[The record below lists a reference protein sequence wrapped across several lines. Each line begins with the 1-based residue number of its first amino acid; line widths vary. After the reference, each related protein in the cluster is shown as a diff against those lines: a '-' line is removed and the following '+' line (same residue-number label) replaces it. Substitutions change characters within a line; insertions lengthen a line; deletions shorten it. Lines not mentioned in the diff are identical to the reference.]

1 MLAADVTAYIML
13 PQSAK
18 FVNLLDFT
26 PKLLY
31 NYITTFKQHNIPK
44 GGIDMSAKGNICV
57 IMADITEDYRDEYL
71 MGVAKQAERM
81 DYVTTVFSMSLLNQ
95 LKTCGEECVFDLID
109 YDRYEGVV
117 FLEKT
122 FSSQKS
128 LGKRLARDIADK
140 CSKPVVVIGN
150 STVFSD
156 TVTGDF
162 SRNIEQLTDHIID
175 QHSCELL
182 YFLGGYQG
190 VATRTD
196 EGFINSLT
204 KHGLSVTD
212 DNMIYGGFW
221 RECADKLA
229 EDIAYGVVEKPDAVI
244 CYSDYIA
251 LFFIKAL
258 SKYGIRVPDDII
270 VAGFSASACSQNGII
285 SITTCSCDAEYLGR
299 TAVARLH
306 SLITGEDELQINL
319 PRVNIITGMSCGCGN
334 NQHIDLRMRLEMHE
348 KRNVEDNQFANSE
361 LVEKLFACRDI
372 KELSEVISQT
382 HYLISDKNSIAVC
395 LHTDKNTSLCLFMT
409 DFVNKEDQIDFKST
423 EIFPIDFTQA
433 EHPTIVHVLPIVFGS
448 KDIGHIAVGY
458 NKPTVYNAHL
468 KNYAK
473 HLAMGMEV
481 IGIRNNAASSFAAD
495 ANRTESTKRSKTLF
509 AYNGETM
516 NRISIDSVLY
526 FETEGRKTVAVLS
539 SGRFVVRSSLT
550 QLEEQ
555 YQDVGFMRVSKST
568 ILNLA
573 KVKNYTPANDRT
585 MLATLVGNVKIRVSR
600 KCAPEFRD
608 RMTGN

>member
-1 MLAADVTAYIML
+1 ML
-13 PQSAK
+13 PKNAK

-31 NYITTFKQHNIPK
+31 NYVTNFKQHNIPK
-44 GGIDMSAKGNICV
+44 GGIDMSKKGNICV

-95 LKTCGEECVFDLID
+95 LKTCGEEAVFDLID
-109 YDRYEGVV
+109 YDRYDGVV

-128 LGKRLARDIADK
+128 LGKRLARDIAEK

-150 STVFSD
+150 STVFSN

-162 SRNIEQLTDHIID
+162 SRNIEQLTDHIIE
-175 QHSCELL
+175 QHGCELL

-196 EGFINSLT
+196 IGFTNSLT
-204 KHGLSVTD
+204 KHGISVTD

-251 LFFIKAL
+251 FFFIKAL
-258 SKYGIRVPDDII
+258 SRYGIRVPDDII
-270 VAGFSASACSQNGII
+270 VAGFSASSCSQNGII
-285 SITTCSCDAEYLGR
+285 SITTCACDAEYIGR

-306 SLITGEDELQINL
+306 SLITGEDELQINR

-348 KRNVEDNQFANSE
+348 KRSVEDNQFTNSE

-372 KELSEVISQT
+372 KDLSDVISQT
-382 HYLISDKNSIAVC
+382 HYLISDKNCITVC
-395 LHTDKNTSLCLFMT
+395 LHTDEHTSRCLFMT

-423 EIFPIDFTQA
+423 DIFPIDFPQA
-433 EHPTIVHVLPIVFGS
+433 EHPTIVHVLPIVFDG

-458 NKPTVYNAHL
+458 NKPTVYNLHL

-481 IGIRNNAASSFAAD
+481 IGIRTAAVPTPTAV
-495 ANRTESTKRSKTLF
+495 TEITENVRRNKTLL

-516 NRISIDSVLY
+516 NRINIDSVLY
-526 FETEGRKTVAVLS
+526 FETEGRKTVAVLH
-539 SGRFVVRSSLT
+539 SGRYVVRSPLAHI
-550 QLEEQ
+550 EEQ
-555 YQDVGFMRVSKST
+555 YQDIGFLRVSKST

-573 KVKNYTPANDRT
+573 KVKKYAPDNDRT
-585 MLATLVGNVKIRVSR
+585 MLATLVGDIKIRVSR
-600 KCAPEFRD
+600 KCAPEFKS
-608 RMTGN
+608 RMSGK